1 VEENSSVTKMSMS
14 KSCVN
19 RGLNCVLQLF
29 VITNMQT
36 MFMPSETTS
45 VFRILMSSNNQQT
58 NCLVIFCST
67 HIATKHEICSVWLVL
82 LIYGPYTVLI
92 T

>member
-29 VITNMQT
+29 VITKIQT
-36 MFMPSETTS
+36 LLMPSEIFS
-45 VFRILMSSNNQQT
+45 VFRILMSSDNQQT

-67 HIATKHEICSVWLVL
+67 HIATKHEIYSV
-82 LIYGPYTVLI
+82 
-92 T
+92 